1 MENLLKNNNKKV
13 VFISGVTGQD
23 GSYMV
28 DYLLDN
34 TDHII
39 IGGARRLSVENHKN
53 LEHLKNN
60 NAAKNRF
67 KLVNFDLTDAHSI
80 DKLISTIKPDYFIN
94 LAAQSFVKS
103 SWDFPAQTFECNA
116 MSVIHELEAIRKY
129 VPKCRYYQAGS
140 SEEFGDVI
148 YTPQDEIHPLRPRSP
163 YGASKVSARQIVKV
177 YRESYNLF
185 AIAGFLF
192 NHESERRGEEFVT
205 RKITKGVARLNYA
218 YKNNIEELKYPIELG
233 NIEAQRDWSHSLDF
247 VDGIWKMLNN
257 KEPIEYV
264 LSSNDSHSIK
274 EFVKSAFDCT
284 DLDKDGYWHNNNF
297 SNKLDIWYNCNINGK
312 NEKMVIINPNYY
324 RPAEVN
330 ILQGDSNRARKE
342 LNWKP
347 KISFHDLVKK
357 MVINDIENFKL

>member
-1 MENLLKNNNKKV
+1 MA
-13 VFISGVTGQD
+13 I
-23 GSYMV
+23 
-28 DYLLDN
+28 
-34 TDHII
+34 
-39 IGGARRLSVENHKN
+39 
-53 LEHLKNN
+53 
-60 NAAKNRF
+60 
-67 KLVNFDLTDAHSI
+67 
-80 DKLISTIKPDYFIN
+80 
-94 LAAQSFVKS
+94 
-103 SWDFPAQTFECNA
+103 
-116 MSVIHELEAIRKY
+116 IHELEAIRKY
-129 VPKCRYYQAGS
+129 KPNCRFYQAGS

-264 LSSNDSHSIK
+264 LSSNETHSIK
-274 EFVKSAFDCT
+274 EFVKSAFDCI

-297 SNKLDIWYNCNINGK
+297 SNKLDTWYNCNINGK

-330 ILQGDSNRARKE
+330 LLQGDSNRARKE
-342 LNWKP
+342 LNWQP
-347 KISFHDLVKK
+347 KISFNELVKR
-357 MVINDIENFKL
+357 MVEHDINNFNL